1 MKENNKRVLC
11 YYIVSYIGGLIGL
24 DMSLMTDDDVLKS
37 VERLE
42 QLPYERLLSL
52 YDLLSDLFIE
62 KFGFDK
68 EE

>member
-1 MKENNKRVLC
+1 MENNKRVLC
-11 YYIVSYIGGLIGL
+11 YYIVSYIGGLLGL
-24 DMSLMTDDDVLKS
+24 DMSLTDDDVLKS

-42 QLPYERLLSL
+42 QLPYERLLSM

>member
-1 MKENNKRVLC
+1 MENNKRVLC

-42 QLPYERLLSL
+42 QLPYERLLSM